1 MDQKRC
7 RPPGH
12 GQQYIRAPIY
22 DGGGLHM
29 DYPGYVPILRTL
41 GVSLSGTAA
50 LSNFQG
56 VVYYTA
62 LRDVPS
68 PPMDSTQ
75 YQIYW

>member
-1 MDQKRC
+1 
-7 RPPGH
+7 
-12 GQQYIRAPIY
+12 
-22 DGGGLHM
+22 M
-29 DYPGYVPILRTL
+29 DYPGYVPTLRTL